1 MTSSEMVLLT
11 VGHRA
16 RSAAVTALWVSVA
29 GAAAFTVF
37 AFLTTQV
44 HAIRAGSPW
53 QDDPYDGVVSF
64 TQLIVPALAVL
75 TVTRARLLRGCG
87 CQPVF
92 RVGQLLRAAL
102 VCTLLVAATVVT
114 DWLAVTVRAD
124 HRLWNHGTP
133 WLIAAL
139 APLTAAVAAGLLTQW
154 RAFRRLPP
162 RDARGP
168 EGDWLDDLPAL
179 TELVARALPR
189 TGRRLAGV
197 LGRDEVIGFTRRHVL
212 PLAAAITLVTEL
224 PLSIGEALG
233 EHWTDPLLS
242 VTVNAIG
249 SGGFFALIMICN
261 KALRIVVPHA
271 DDRTLSG
278 RLGRARRSAR
288 MAAVAGALALPTSA
302 VLRGSIWPM
311 LGGGGRLPVP
321 VAFAT
326 ITFTGAATTTLVVF
340 GTVLILSRPTR
351 PRRRPRRWRGWV
363 RRTVKS
369 IAATATALVVVS
381 AGYVAA
387 VATLHAQPVTLPA
400 PAGPHHVGRTMFDWT
415 DHTRADPLA
424 PTPRNARNL
433 SVWVWYPAVPGARGR
448 RAPYAPGAWN
458 QLHLPS
464 LPGLGETDFAAVRTH
479 ALEDVPPAGG
489 RFPVVVL
496 LPGLGFAAPQYAT
509 LAENL
514 ASHGYLVAGVTP
526 TYSANL
532 TVLHAHPVHATTSGN
547 PAFDGT
553 DLHTAA
559 ATEAGDR
566 LTGIWA
572 ADARFAAAQ
581 VARLGLTGRFA
592 GRVDTAR
599 TAYVGH
605 SFGGAAALEACRT
618 DPHCAGAADLD
629 GTQFGPVAHTGL
641 NKPMMI
647 IAAQDSCVTG
657 TCRPADTADRSDVAT
672 AHAMLTAGTGPA
684 WRYQIEGARHFN
696 FTDYGAYYL
705 AAPIRPLLA
714 LGTIDGDLGLQ
725 ITNTYLSAFVDHA
738 LRGSPE
744 PLLTGQT
751 TPYPQIRIQP
761 TIRSTPAVR

>member
-1 MTSSEMVLLT
+1 MTNSEMTVLP

-16 RSAAVTALWVSVA
+16 QSAAVTALWVSVA
-29 GAAAFTVF
+29 GAAVFTVF

-44 HAIRAGSPW
+44 HAVRAGSPW

-64 TQLIVPALAVL
+64 TQFIVPALAVL
-75 TVTRARLLRGCG
+75 TVARARLLRGGG

-92 RVGQLLRAAL
+92 RVAQLLRAAL
-102 VCTLLVAATVVT
+102 VCTLLVAATVLT

-139 APLTAAVAAGLLTQW
+139 VPLTAAVAAGLLTQR

-179 TELVARALPR
+179 TEAAATPLPR

-197 LGRDEVIGFTRRHVL
+197 LGRDDVIRFARRHVVM
-212 PLAAAITLVTEL
+212 LAAAAALVTGL
-224 PLSIGEALG
+224 LLSIGETLG
-233 EHWTDPLLS
+233 EHWTDPLLFA
-242 VTVNAIG
+242 TATAIG
-249 SGGFFALIMICN
+249 AGGFFALFMVCN
-261 KALRIVVPHA
+261 KALRVVVPQA
-271 DDRTLSG
+271 NDEMPSARP
-278 RLGRARRSAR
+278 GRARRSAR
-288 MAAVAGALALPTSA
+288 ITAVAGALALPTSA
-302 VLRGSIWPM
+302 VLRGSIRPM
-311 LGGGGRLPVP
+311 LGGGGRLPERVTLT
-321 VAFAT
+321 T

-340 GTVLILSRPTR
+340 GTVLILSRPAG
-351 PRRRPRRWRGWV
+351 RRETPRGWRMWA

-381 AGYVAA
+381 TGYVAA
-387 VATLHAQPVTLPA
+387 AATLHAQPVILPA
-400 PAGPHHVGRTMFDWT
+400 PTGPYHVGRTIFDWT

-424 PTPRNARNL
+424 PAPGNARDL

-458 QLHLPS
+458 RLHLPS
-464 LPGLGETDFAAVRTH
+464 LPGLGETGFAAVRTH

-496 LPGLGFAAPQYAT
+496 LPGLGFAAPQYTT

-526 TYSANL
+526 TYSANV
-532 TVLHAHPVHATTSGN
+532 TVLHGHPVHATTSGN
-547 PAFDGT
+547 PAFDGA
-553 DLHTAA
+553 DLHTAG
-559 ATEAGDR
+559 ATQAGDR
-566 LTGIWA
+566 LAGIWA
-572 ADARFAAAQ
+572 ADARFAAVQ

-592 GRVDTAR
+592 GRVDAMR

-629 GTQFGPVAHTGL
+629 GTQYGPVARTGL

-647 IAAQDSCVTG
+647 TAAQDSCVTG
-657 TCRPADTADRSDVAT
+657 ICRPTDTANRSDLAT
-672 AHAMLTAGTGPA
+672 ARAMLTAGTGPA

-696 FTDYGAYYL
+696 FTDYAAYYL
-705 AAPIRPLLA
+705 AAPIRYLLA

-725 ITNTYLSAFVDHA
+725 ITNAYLSAFVDHT
-738 LRGSPE
+738 LRNSPE

-751 TPYPQIRIQP
+751 SPYPQVQIQP
-761 TIRSTPAVR
+761 TRR